1 MSVPDFAYAKLKQN
15 KIPLISSF
23 VECAGKEEVGNLT
36 FVINGVDYHLE
47 PQDWLGISNNH
58 LA

>member
-15 KIPLISSF
+15 NIPLISSF
-23 VECAGKEEVGNLT
+23 VECKGKESVGNLT
-36 FVINGVDYHLE
+36 FVINGVDYNLE
-47 PQDWLGISNNH
+47 PEDWLGIRNNH